1 MKKISVVTLLL
12 LLVVGLSQIQAKPTE
27 ASPARKVID
36 NMLNAIIKN
45 KGSVYTMKGTERI
58 KGKAAPNVTEIFTK
72 INVSPHKI
80 YGKIL
85 SELNRGTEL
94 LYAKG
99 ERGDK
104 VRVNPGKYLPS
115 LNLPHTSS
123 LLTKDQHHTILT
135 SGFMIVH
142 KLMNEGI
149 KRADAQGG
157 FDKVFKLEGEVTY
170 NGKKCYKVVIDDPTY
185 AYVNATGLAG
195 EDLYTFARRLL
206 IPESAIMDLNGLKH
220 FDDNVAGKTL
230 KVPTS
235 YAKRTVLYIDEQINF
250 PIYQE
255 MSDEKGVFE
264 KYEYSNL
271 NVNPVFKA
279 DEFSEAFSEYKF

>member
-27 ASPARKVID
+27 ASPTRKVID

-85 SELNRGTEL
+85 SELNKGTEL

-279 DEFSEAFSEYKF
+279 DEFSETFSEYKF